1 MNKHLY
7 TSHHTKRGHQTE
19 KTNNDIAPIRLI
31 IYNILSESCSS
42 FSYLFLYKH
51 YLKKKKPILYFI
63 KKVIK

>member
-7 TSHHTKRGHQTE
+7 TSHHTKRGNQTE

-51 YLKKKKPILYFI
+51 YLKKKNRFCILL
-63 KKVIK
+63 KK